1 MVPPW
6 RLRVGLGSPAQQLL
20 DVVEALRLRGE
31 PVPDVDQYVQKARQ
45 VASVKRARAALPAK
59 A

>member
-1 MVPPW
+1 MVKLW
-6 RLRVGLGSPAQQLL
+6 RLRVGLGSPAQHLFDL
-20 DVVEALRLRGE
+20 VEALRLRGE
-31 PVPDVDQYVQKARQ
+31 PVLDVDLYVEKARQ